1 MSTIYLQFSSF
12 FLNGMRGAYDEDHHH
27 SIQCNFQVINSSSE
41 RSSQIEIF
49 MCTPEV
55 AFIEK
60 ENEGRKIASLREAKK
75 LKIGHHH
82 SLHGSSAVNRVNQ
95 HQRREKFNFPL
106 LFTRR
111 RVVDSAVVRCR
122 MAWRISI
129 DAVKST

>member
-1 MSTIYLQFSSF
+1 
-12 FLNGMRGAYDEDHHH
+12 
-27 SIQCNFQVINSSSE
+27 
-41 RSSQIEIF
+41 

-55 AFIEK
+55 ALIEE

-111 RVVDSAVVRCR
+111 RVVDSTRPLYAVEWHGGLAS
-122 MAWRISI
+122 MQS
-129 DAVKST
+129 SQLN